1 MWVAVGVLVLAAV
14 ATGAYFLGRGGGS
27 DGATQSTEVAAGTE
41 TTLMAGGSSSTEMA
55 TTTSAPDTSA
65 PTTTSANT
73 TPTTK
78 AAPTTTTKAPTTTTT
93 KQATTTTS
101 LFLITQLTLDI
112 KPFDTW
118 TRFETND
125 PHMIW
130 LGNWE
135 ETPYPPASGGSYALA
150 YKYGQA
156 VRIYFKGDGWR
167 VRFVTG
173 PNNGIVNVSCDGVPC
188 SQQGDYYAPAWGES
202 VYSSPANG
210 WTAGTHYV
218 DIAGSGDKNPSSLG
232 VYVMFD
238 AFEVRNGSVIAA
250 P

>member
-1 MWVAVGVLVLAAV
+1 MGLLVLAGV
-14 ATGAYFLGRGGGS
+14 GTGAYFLGRWGDSGGQ
-27 DGATQSTEVAAGTE
+27 AQSTEVAAGTG
-41 TTLMAGGSSSTEMA
+41 TTLTGSGSSSTEMA
-55 TTTSAPDTSA
+55 TITSAPDTSS
-65 PTTTSANT
+65 PTTTTLASAT
-73 TPTTK
+73 TTTK
-78 AAPTTTTKAPTTTTT
+78 ATATATTKAPTTPTTE
-93 KQATTTTS
+93 KPTTTS
-101 LFLITQLTLDI
+101 LFLITQPTFDI
-112 KPFDTW
+112 KPIDTW
-118 TRFETND
+118 TRVETTD

-156 VRIYFKGDGWR
+156 VRIYFNGDGWR

-173 PNNGIVNVSCDGVPC
+173 PNNGIVNVSCDGVFC

-210 WTAGTHYV
+210 WTPGTHYV

-232 VYVMFD
+232 IYVMFD

>member
-1 MWVAVGVLVLAAV
+1 
-14 ATGAYFLGRGGGS
+14 
-27 DGATQSTEVAAGTE
+27 
-41 TTLMAGGSSSTEMA
+41 
-55 TTTSAPDTSA
+55 
-65 PTTTSANT
+65 
-73 TPTTK
+73 
-78 AAPTTTTKAPTTTTT
+78 
-93 KQATTTTS
+93 
-101 LFLITQLTLDI
+101 
-112 KPFDTW
+112 
-118 TRFETND
+118 
-125 PHMIW
+125 MIW
-130 LGNWE
+130 LGKWE

-167 VRFVTG
+167 IRFVTG
-173 PNNGIVNVSCDGVPC
+173 PNNGIVNVSCDGVFC

-210 WTAGTHYV
+210 WTPGTHYV
-218 DIAGSGDKNPSSLG
+218 DIAGSGDKNPSSFD